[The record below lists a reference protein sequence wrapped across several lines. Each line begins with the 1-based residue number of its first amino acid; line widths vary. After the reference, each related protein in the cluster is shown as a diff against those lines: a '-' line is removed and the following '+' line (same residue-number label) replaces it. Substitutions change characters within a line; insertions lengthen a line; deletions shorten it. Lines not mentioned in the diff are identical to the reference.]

1 MPIDPRAPYDSANIF
16 AKILR
21 GEIPCHKVF
30 EDEVALA
37 FMDVMPRCDGHTLV
51 IPKAPARGL
60 LEAASQDL
68 AMLMPRVQKVAAA
81 AVKAFAA
88 DGLTLQQFNETAG
101 GQMVFHLH
109 FHLLP
114 RREGMALRPHTG
126 EMAKPDLLAEH
137 AARIRAAMG

>member
-1 MPIDPRAPYDSANIF
+1 MPAYDNQNIF

-21 GEIPCHKVF
+21 GEIPCHRVF

-37 FMDVMPRCDGHTLV
+37 LMDIMPRCDGHVLV
-51 IPKAPARGL
+51 IPKSAARGL
-60 LEAASQDL
+60 LDASPSLLAA
-68 AMLMPRVQKVAAA
+68 LMPRVQKVAAA

-109 FHLLP
+109 FHIMP
-114 RREGMALRPHTG
+114 RHEGVSLRPHTG
-126 EMAKPDLLAEH
+126 AMAKPEVLAAQAE
-137 AARIRAAMG
+137 RIRAALG